1 MRPPMGSGPLGKEIS
16 KAFVKILASGFGLG
30 FLPKFPGTWG
40 TLLGI
45 PLFWWVA
52 YRQDLSSMLFIFFFT
67 FASVIIAELASPQFN
82 SVDSPHIVIDE
93 VAGYLVTVVWLP
105 RTWQTVVFG
114 FIIFRILDISKPGPI
129 RFIERRLKGG
139 LGIVMDDVVAGIIGN
154 ILLQGVYQNT
164 KWLGQI

>member
-1 MRPPMGSGPLGKEIS
+1 MALWGKRFQKLLSKFLPRDLALDFYLSFLVPGEHSWEFRFFGGWPSGRIFLPCFLFS
-16 KAFVKILASGFGLG
+16 FFTLASVL
-30 FLPKFPGTWG
+30 
-40 TLLGI
+40 
-45 PLFWWVA
+45 
-52 YRQDLSSMLFIFFFT
+52 
-67 FASVIIAELASPQFN
+67 IAELASPQFN